1 MKPEMIVRKLSHRL
15 GFRHRL
21 HRKGLPGKP
30 DLVFPS
36 RKKVVFVHG
45 CFWHQHPKA
54 GCLDARL
61 PRSNLAYWR
70 PKLRRNVERDAEH
83 LRKLRKAGW
92 KALVIWECETS
103 DPERL
108 ERRLSKF
115 LGPAKKAT

>member
-1 MKPEMIVRKLSHRL
+1 MAVFGISIRRL
-15 GFRHRL
+15 DVLTR
-21 HRKGLPGKP
+21 
-30 DLVFPS
+30 
-36 RKKVVFVHG
+36 G
-45 CFWHQHPKA
+45 CRVQTWLIGGHQ
-54 GCLDARL
+54 
-61 PRSNLAYWR
+61 AYR
-70 PKLRRNVERDAEH
+70 AVELRNVERDAEH